1 MHRISQTGQP
11 DPQGGGK
18 QPDWAQMLYQTTAD
32 GSHCGMSVL
41 AQHCVASVVK
51 SDFFRVRSSSQISVE
66 RPVRLLTTDSLL
78 FDVAALSPGCPAA
91 SATDDPLV
99 LRGGRPLPL
108 FAGIRLQAPPQIC
121 EVATSEET
129 KVQQCR
135 SSSLLEVW
143 SFFKLLSSC
152 DQEQIDSSAEGSELS
167 ALIRVDV

>member
-1 MHRISQTGQP
+1 
-11 DPQGGGK
+11 
-18 QPDWAQMLYQTTAD
+18 
-32 GSHCGMSVL
+32 MSVR
-41 AQHCVASVVK
+41 AHHFVASVVK
-51 SDFFRVRSSSQISVE
+51 SDLFRARSSSQISVE

-99 LRGGRPLPL
+99 LRGGRPLQL

-121 EVATSEET
+121 EVATSEEM

-143 SFFKLLSSC
+143 SFFKLLLSSC
-152 DQEQIDSSAEGSELS
+152 DQEQIDSSSEGSELS
-167 ALIRVDV
+167 ALSRVDV